1 MRADSGEV
9 LKGCAPERFLNEFL
23 ACSLLSKPREAPE
36 WTSGGGSAGS
46 HRPQTSLRQHVAM
59 LPHPFRAGMN
69 APRRLGA
76 AQGEAAEVTF

>member
-9 LKGCAPERFLNEFL
+9 LKCCAPERFLSEYL
-23 ACSLLSKPREAPE
+23 ACSLLGKPREALE
-36 WTSGGGSAGS
+36 WISGGGSAGS

-59 LPHPFRAGMN
+59 LPHPFTAGMT
-69 APRRLGA
+69 APRLGA

>member
-9 LKGCAPERFLNEFL
+9 LKGCAPERFLNEYL

-46 HRPQTSLRQHVAM
+46 HRPQTSLRQHAM
-59 LPHPFRAGMN
+59 LPHPFAAGMT
-69 APRRLGA
+69 APRLGE
-76 AQGEAAEVTF
+76 AQGEAAEVTV

>member
-9 LKGCAPERFLNEFL
+9 LKGCAPEHFLNEYL

-59 LPHPFRAGMN
+59 LPHPFAAGMT
-69 APRRLGA
+69 APRLGE
-76 AQGEAAEVTF
+76 AQGEAAEVTV

>member
-9 LKGCAPERFLNEFL
+9 LKCCAPERFLNKYL
-23 ACSLLSKPREAPE
+23 ASNLFIKKPREAPE
-36 WTSGGGSAGS
+36 WISGGGSAGS

-59 LPHPFRAGMN
+59 LPPPFTAGMT
-69 APRRLGA
+69 APRLGA

>member
-9 LKGCAPERFLNEFL
+9 LKGCAPERFLNEYL

-46 HRPQTSLRQHVAM
+46 HRPQTSL
-59 LPHPFRAGMN
+59 PHPFTAGMT
-69 APRRLGA
+69 APRLGE
-76 AQGEAAEVTF
+76 AQGEAAEVTV